1 VKGNERKTTEALEK
15 QMLNTEYL
23 IVGNSAG
30 GIAAAEA
37 IREVDTAGTII
48 IVTDEPY
55 AAYSRPLISKYLS
68 RERDLEGMLYRPA
81 DFYSSNGI
89 NLIAGSKA
97 VRLNPDEHILEL
109 ESGEL
114 ISWDKLLIAS
124 GGTPITP
131 EIDGLDKKGVFSFTT
146 LDDAKAI
153 DGFLTEGSS
162 VVVIGGGL
170 IGISVTE
177 ALVKRGASVSV
188 IEMKDRIL
196 NTMLDE
202 IGSAMA
208 AEAVKGAG
216 VRIMANR
223 TVTEIKGGNLVSCV
237 NLDNGESIPCSLVVV
252 AIGVVPRVELVQGTG
267 IEVNRGIVVD
277 RTMATSHPD
286 VYACGDAVEAYDFIL
301 DTNRAIP
308 IWPSAYIGGRV
319 AGFNMAGVRKEYGG
333 GTALNSLNYFGLDIV
348 SAGIVVPPQEGYEA
362 LTKTNGGAYKKLLL
376 RDNTIVGM
384 ICIGDIDKAGILYGL
399 MRDRTDVGDFKD
411 KLLDDDFG
419 LISLPRGLWQ
429 ERLGAM
435 PLVGAV
441 PQLDRQGRT

>member
-1 VKGNERKTTEALEK
+1 MTEKSIAK
-15 QMLNTEYL
+15 YL

-37 IREVDTAGTII
+37 IREVDASGSII

-55 AAYSRPLISKYLS
+55 PAYSRPLISKYLS
-68 RERDLEGMLYRPA
+68 KERDFEGMLFRPA
-81 DFYSSNGI
+81 DFYAANNIS
-89 NLIAGSKA
+89 LAAGKKA
-97 VRLNPDEHILEL
+97 IGLDLNKHVLEL
-109 ESGEL
+109 EGGER
-114 ISWDKLLIAS
+114 ISWQKLLLAT

-131 EIDGLDKKGVFSFTT
+131 KSDGLDKRGVFSFTM
-146 LDDAKAI
+146 LDDARAI
-153 DGFLTEGSS
+153 DEFLTDGSS
-162 VVVIGGGL
+162 AVVIGGGL

-177 ALVKRGASVSV
+177 ALVKRGVSVSIV
-188 IEMKDRIL
+188 EMKDRIL
-196 NTMLDE
+196 NTILDE
-202 IGSAMA
+202 SGSAMA
-208 AEAVKGAG
+208 LEAVKKAGAR
-216 VRIMANR
+216 VITDH
-223 TVTEIKGGNLVSCV
+223 TVTQIKGGNLVSSV
-237 NLDNGESIPCSLVVV
+237 TLDDGEAIRCSLVVV

-267 IEVNRGIVVD
+267 IEMNRGIVVD

-319 AGFNMAGVRKEYGG
+319 AGFNMAGVRKEYAG
-333 GTALNSLNYFGLDIV
+333 GTALNSLTYFGLAIV
-348 SAGIVVPPQEGYEA
+348 SAGIVVPPQEGYET
-362 LTKTNGGAYKKLLL
+362 LTKTNGGAYRKLLL

-384 ICIGDIDKAGILYGL
+384 ICIGDIDKAGILYSL
-399 MRDRTDVGDFKD
+399 MRERTDVGEFKH

-419 LISLPRGLWQ
+419 LISLPQGLWQ

-435 PLVGAV
+435 PLVGSV